1 MSTDMKIAKEPTGPL
16 EDFVIEDPYEA
27 WQQREGVRAIR
38 DFAFEDLNAI
48 ELTPWARK
56 GGKGAIIN
64 IPNEHLPSDAHLVEI
79 APGGRSEPE
88 RHLYEETVYVLAGRG
103 ATSVWLDERHKQTF
117 EWQPGSLFS
126 IPLNA
131 TYQHFNAS
139 GDTPARYIAITNA
152 PPMMRLFN
160 DDDFIFN
167 NPFRFGSRYEGDG
180 HYFRSGKLF
189 RRKQRRVWKSNFI
202 PNAPD
207 LALFGL
213 ASRGAGGINI
223 GLDLAENSTK
233 AHISEFPVGTYK
245 KGHRHGPG
253 AHLLILSGVG
263 FSLLWTKEDLSDLR
277 KVDWR
282 AGGMVIVPSDA
293 CFHQH
298 FNTGPTRARYLALRS
313 GPHGLMP
320 RVTVGSDV
328 SLKEG
333 GWQIEYE
340 DEDRRVHEVFEAE
353 LARHGVAC
361 RMKAFIPWCHG
372 EADGAD

>member
-1 MSTDMKIAKEPTGPL
+1 MSTDMKIAQEPTGPL

-27 WQQREGVRAIR
+27 WQQREGGRVIR

-64 IPNEHLPSDAHLVEI
+64 IPNDHLPSDAHLVEI

-103 ATSVWLDERHKQTF
+103 ATSVWIDERHKQTF

-167 NPFRFGSRYEGDG
+167 NPFRFDSRYEGDG

-202 PNAPD
+202 
-207 LALFGL
+207 
-213 ASRGAGGINI
+213 
-223 GLDLAENSTK
+223 
-233 AHISEFPVGTYK
+233 
-245 KGHRHGPG
+245 
-253 AHLLILSGVG
+253 
-263 FSLLWTKEDLSDLR
+263 
-277 KVDWR
+277 
-282 AGGMVIVPSDA
+282 
-293 CFHQH
+293 
-298 FNTGPTRARYLALRS
+298 
-313 GPHGLMP
+313 
-320 RVTVGSDV
+320 
-328 SLKEG
+328 
-333 GWQIEYE
+333 
-340 DEDRRVHEVFEAE
+340 
-353 LARHGVAC
+353 
-361 RMKAFIPWCHG
+361 
-372 EADGAD
+372 